1 MKICAIGDPHGN
13 LEKIKKIPLKNV
25 DLILLTGDLGKADLA
40 RARFFKNEERR
51 KKGLPELE
59 EDVEY
64 AEKSW
69 NEIHY
74 STVNLLKYLLRYA
87 PIYTIWGNVGTSMIK
102 SSFHR
107 KEEEKYNIK
116 LPNLGEDI
124 RNLNNFYIVKNRL
137 RNTNRI
143 RIGFLEYFTD
153 NSWIKEFNEKD
164 KKRIKG
170 AKKQTEKARR
180 VLKRF
185 GNDLDILLCHQP
197 PYKILDKI
205 NFPGSPKHH
214 QGKHAGSKVILNYI
228 KRHQPKYVFCGHI
241 HEGQG
246 KVKIGKTQVYNL
258 GVAGYKIIDINKSQ

>member
-13 LEKIKKIPLKNV
+13 LEKIKKIPLKDV

-40 RARFFKNEERR
+40 RKRFFENEERR

-59 EDVEY
+59 YTPEDFKKVY
-64 AEKSW
+64 I
-69 NEIHY
+69 EIHY
-74 STVNLLKYLLRYA
+74 STINILKYLSRHA
-87 PIYTIWGNVGTSMIK
+87 PVYTICGNVGTNMIK
-102 SSFHR
+102 NSVHK

-124 RNLNNFYIVKNRL
+124 KNLKDFYLIKNRL
-137 RNTNRI
+137 RVI
-143 RIGFLEYFTD
+143 SGLRIGFLEYFTD

-164 KKRIKG
+164 KKRIKR
-170 AKKQTEKARR
+170 AKKQTEKAKR

-228 KRHQPKYVFCGHI
+228 KKHQPKYVFCGHV
-241 HEGQG
+241 HEGKG
-246 KVKIGKTQVYNL
+246 KTKIGKTQVYNL